1 MSAKKPKPPSSLEVL
16 DQVRQGKLVI
26 GVDMDGTMTDPEAM
40 NETFSDLYAG
50 EVARWLQLPLAR
62 LRTWI
67 EEKKAE
73 IIQHPQEYSWVING
87 YPAAPSVSDY
97 ILLNQNAVRLVLLDL
112 LAANEVPG
120 KLQNPA
126 DIDDILSQAYAFAHE
141 HTPPRFR
148 PGAREFVEFAQR
160 RGKVV
165 FITNSQ
171 TAQVEH
177 RLQALLPGNTV
188 PVMGDAK
195 KMIID
200 PTYDALPDKV
210 HRPGYSRTI
219 DLRRPHYHSTLTQ
232 RVPERFGAEG
242 GLMMGDIPELDLMIP
257 EYLGWWTVLVT
268 SAFTPAWEDTYYD
281 QLKTGFKVPSL
292 YHVVEWLQASA

>member
-1 MSAKKPKPPSSLEVL
+1 
-16 DQVRQGKLVI
+16 
-26 GVDMDGTMTDPEAM
+26 
-40 NETFSDLYAG
+40 
-50 EVARWLQLPLAR
+50 
-62 LRTWI
+62 
-67 EEKKAE
+67 
-73 IIQHPQEYSWVING
+73 
-87 YPAAPSVSDY
+87 
-97 ILLNQNAVRLVLLDL
+97 
-112 LAANEVPG
+112 
-120 KLQNPA
+120 
-126 DIDDILSQAYAFAHE
+126 
-141 HTPPRFR
+141 
-148 PGAREFVEFAQR
+148 
-160 RGKVV
+160 
-165 FITNSQ
+165 
-171 TAQVEH
+171 
-177 RLQALLPGNTV
+177 
-188 PVMGDAK
+188 MGDAK